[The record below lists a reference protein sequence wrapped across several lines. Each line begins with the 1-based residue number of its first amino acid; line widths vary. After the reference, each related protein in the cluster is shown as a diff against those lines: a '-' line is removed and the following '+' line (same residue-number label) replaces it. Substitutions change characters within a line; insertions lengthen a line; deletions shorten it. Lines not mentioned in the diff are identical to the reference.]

1 MSRTGTILRVDLT
14 EGKTE
19 RESTSKYAREYIGGP
34 GIGSKLI
41 VDQVPPDISGTD
53 PRNMLTFN
61 TGPLTGTL
69 LGNKCDVTTKSP
81 KITNSPLATAT
92 FGGQFAS
99 EMKFA
104 GYDHIAITGKATEPA
119 YLFVENDQVEIRD
132 ARHLWGLDT
141 EEVQVR
147 IKEELKDP
155 DVQIACIGPAGGGTA
170 CGRR

>member
-41 VDQVPPDISGTD
+41 YDQVPPDVSGTD
-53 PRNMLTFN
+53 PRNMLTIN

-81 KITNSPLATAT
+81 KITNSPLVTAS

-104 GYDHIAITGKATEPA
+104 GVGHIVITGKAAEPV
-119 YLFVENDQVEIRD
+119 YLFVENDRVEIRD
-132 ARHLWGLDT
+132 AGHLWGLDT
-141 EEVQVR
+141 EETQVR

-155 DVQIACIGPAGGGTA
+155 DVQIACIG
-170 CGRR
+170 

>member
-19 RESTSKYAREYIGGP
+19 KEPTSRYAKEYIGGP
-34 GIGSKLI
+34 GIGSRLI
-41 VDQVPPDISGTD
+41 YDHVPPEVAGTD

-81 KITNSPLATAT
+81 KIVNSPIATGT

-104 GYDHIAITGKATEPA
+104 GYDSIAITGKAEEPA
-119 YLFVENDQVEIRD
+119 YLLVDNDQVQIRD

-141 EEVQVR
+141 E
-147 IKEELKDP
+147 
-155 DVQIACIGPAGGGTA
+155 
-170 CGRR
+170 